1 VNAPAPAPDPRVAKT
16 APSPGLRFVARQ
28 PILTKDEKVFG
39 YELLFFRDGIEDYFC
54 PKDAEAASKVML
66 DSSLIM
72 GLDVL
77 CNGGRAFV
85 NCTRDMLLKDYVTLA
100 PSSQTVVEILESVEP
115 DDLVM
120 AACQRLKEGGYMI
133 ALDDFAMD
141 DKREP
146 LTNIAD
152 IIKVDVQ
159 GTTAE
164 ERTAI
169 VKKYGPWHCRML
181 AEKVGTREEFLA
193 AKKAGFA
200 YFQGYFFRR
209 PETVKTHA
217 VPGNQLNYIKMLQ
230 VVSKPELEPREIEN
244 AIKGEASLC
253 YRLLRYMN
261 SASFGFSNEIHSVR
275 HALSIL
281 GEREVRRW
289 VRLVVTLAAGQNKS
303 SDLVLSA
310 LVRGRFCE
318 LLSPKIKHGESDL
331 FLLGLL
337 SLMDSIPDLHR
348 CAGEGAARSED
359 QERAPGRRAASTL
372 PVDAGAGV
380 RRLAEHRCARQISQ
394 AQRERGG
401 GGPLECTAVGAAD
414 ERSVNPQRHG
424 IVLACCDSTRS
435 ASYSYH
441 CAKLHD
447 LGLAL
452 PQPGAVTS

>member
-1 VNAPAPAPDPRVAKT
+1 M
-16 APSPGLRFVARQ
+16 RFVARQ

-39 YELLFFRDGIEDYFC
+39 YELLFRDGIEDYFC
-54 PKDAEAASKVML
+54 PKDAEAASKIML

-85 NCTRDMLLKDYVTLA
+85 NCTRDMLLKDYVTLL
-100 PSSQTVVEILESVEP
+100 PSSHTVVEILESVEP

-120 AACQRLKEGGYMI
+120 AACQRLKESGYMI

-146 LTNIAD
+146 LTNVAD

-159 GTTAE
+159 GTTEE
-164 ERTAI
+164 ERIAM
-169 VKKYGPWHCRML
+169 VKKYGPWRCRML
-181 AEKVGTREEFLA
+181 AEKVETREEFLA

-261 SASFGFSNEIHSVR
+261 SATFGFSNEIHSVR

-318 LLSPKIKHGESDL
+318 LLSPRIKHGESDL

-337 SLMDSIPDLHR
+337 SLMDSILDLPMTDVL
-348 CAGEGAARSED
+348 EKVPLD
-359 QERAPGRRAASTL
+359 QETKNVLLGEESHLRPL
-372 PVDAGAGV
+372 Y
-380 RRLAEHRCARQISQ
+380 RLMLAQESGDWQNTAVLAKSLKLNESEVAEVHWNAMQWARQMN
-394 AQRERGG
+394 
-401 GGPLECTAVGAAD
+401 GA
-414 ERSVNPQRHG
+414 
-424 IVLACCDSTRS
+424 
-435 ASYSYH
+435 
-441 CAKLHD
+441 
-447 LGLAL
+447 
-452 PQPGAVTS
+452 

>member
-1 VNAPAPAPDPRVAKT
+1 VAKT
-16 APSPGLRFVARQ
+16 APGPGLRFVARQ
-28 PILTKDEKVFG
+28 PILTKEEKVFG
-39 YELLFFRDGIEDYFC
+39 YELLFRDGIEDYFC
-54 PKDAEAASKVML
+54 PEDAEAASKIML

-85 NCTRDMLLKDYVTLA
+85 NCTRDMLLKDYVTLL

-115 DDLVM
+115 DDLVV

-133 ALDDFAMD
+133 ALDDFAMG

-146 LTNIAD
+146 LTDIAD
-152 IIKVDVQ
+152 IIKVDVRS
-159 GTTAE
+159 TSLE
-164 ERTAI
+164 ERAAM
-169 VKKYGPWHCRML
+169 VKRYGPCRCRML
-181 AEKVGTREEFLA
+181 AEKVETREEFMA

-261 SASFGFSNEIHSVR
+261 SASFAFASEIHSVR
-275 HALSIL
+275 HALSML

-310 LVRGRFCE
+310 LVRARFCE
-318 LLSPKIKHGESDL
+318 LLSPKVKHGETDL

-337 SLMDSIPDLHR
+337 SLMDSILELPMTDVLER
-348 CAGEGAARSED
+348 LPLD
-359 QERAPGRRAASTL
+359 QETKAVLLGGTSYLRPL
-372 PVDAGAGV
+372 YQLM
-380 RRLAEHRCARQISQ
+380 LAQESGDWQNTSELAKSLKLTESEVAEVYWQAMQWARQMN
-394 AQRERGG
+394 GG
-401 GGPLECTAVGAAD
+401 
-414 ERSVNPQRHG
+414 
-424 IVLACCDSTRS
+424 
-435 ASYSYH
+435 
-441 CAKLHD
+441 
-447 LGLAL
+447 
-452 PQPGAVTS
+452 

>member
-1 VNAPAPAPDPRVAKT
+1 VNAPAPAPDPREAKA
-16 APSPGLRFVARQ
+16 APGPGLRFVARQ

-39 YELLFFRDGIEDYFC
+39 YELLFRDGIEDYFC
-54 PKDAEAASKVML
+54 PKDAEAASKIML

-85 NCTRDMLLKDYVTLA
+85 NCTRDMLLKDYVTLL
-100 PSSQTVVEILESVEP
+100 PSCQTVVEILETVEP

-133 ALDDFAMD
+133 ALDDFSTND
-141 DKREP
+141 PREP

-152 IIKVDVQ
+152 IIKVDVRS
-159 GTTAE
+159 TSEE
-164 ERTAI
+164 ERAAM
-169 VKKYGPWHCRML
+169 VKKYGPWRCRML
-181 AEKVGTREEFLA
+181 VEKVETREEFLA

-217 VPGNQLNYIKMLQ
+217 VPGNRLNYIKMLQ

-253 YRLLRYMN
+253 YRLLCYMN
-261 SASFGFSNEIHSVR
+261 SASFGFANEIHSVR

-310 LVRGRFCE
+310 LVRARFCE

-337 SLMDSIPDLHR
+337 SLMDSILELPMTDVL
-348 CAGEGAARSED
+348 EKVPLD
-359 QERAPGRRAASTL
+359 QETKAVLLGEESFLRPL
-372 PVDAGAGV
+372 YQLM
-380 RRLAEHRCARQISQ
+380 LAQESGDWQNTSLLAKSLKLTESEVAEAHWNAMQWARQMN
-394 AQRERGG
+394 G
-401 GGPLECTAVGAAD
+401 
-414 ERSVNPQRHG
+414 
-424 IVLACCDSTRS
+424 
-435 ASYSYH
+435 
-441 CAKLHD
+441 
-447 LGLAL
+447 
-452 PQPGAVTS
+452 